1 MHSITLVFDLDSIDT
16 EDAEIKDYLRDNQLS
31 PRNTYTDVYEDKN
44 NCHVMEFGGCY
55 LGRHLEAIAFIQRDC
70 VEVELLTNFLEEN
83 VEFDQY
89 LIPKNQMITHLVSR
103 LRTKD
108 SFVVKNDELCV
119 SLSKLDVDREIKEI
133 V

>member
-55 LGRHLEAIAFIQRDC
+55 LGRHLEAIAFIQRDF

-83 VEFDQY
+83 VETAT
-89 LIPKNQMITHLVSR
+89 LLVIS
-103 LRTKD
+103 
-108 SFVVKNDELCV
+108 
-119 SLSKLDVDREIKEI
+119 
-133 V
+133 